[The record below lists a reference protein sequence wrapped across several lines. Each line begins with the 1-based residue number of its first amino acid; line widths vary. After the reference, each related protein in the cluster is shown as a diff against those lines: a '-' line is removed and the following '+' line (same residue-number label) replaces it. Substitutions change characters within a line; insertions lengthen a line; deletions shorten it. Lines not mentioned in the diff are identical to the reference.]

1 MSIQLSS
8 KSAAGTYSLQNLVKN
23 FCMDRLFVTNIEDKE
38 TLYKSAKDIE
48 LVRGEEPSNAQND
61 TDANLK
67 RCDKQPV

>member
-1 MSIQLSS
+1 
-8 KSAAGTYSLQNLVKN
+8 
-23 FCMDRLFVTNIEDKE
+23 MDRLFVTNIEDKE